1 MTLHDAAARLSV
13 WLRTVIGRNSLR
25 APQSDFSPPQIRL
38 LDALQRGD
46 TLKSHRYLDGGKE
59 YRLHPLDGEAVS
71 VPAEDV
77 RPLVD
82 RGLLLSNP
90 EISRGDLVPVRPG
103 PPRGSESEGSS
114 RYASPSRDSRGPLTV
129 GIRTTDSFREASG
142 PHSPQASSVSFSSD
156 KVTPSSSG
164 VSPP

>member
-25 APQSDFSPPQIRL
+25 TPQSDFSPPQTRL

-82 RGLLLSNP
+82 RGLLLSNQKFP
-90 EISRGDLVPVRPG
+90 AATLFLSDRGRRV
-103 PPRGSESEGSS
+103 
-114 RYASPSRDSRGPLTV
+114 AAKAN
-129 GIRTTDSFREASG
+129 EAAAT
-142 PHSPQASSVSFSSD
+142 PHSAAVPAD
-156 KVTPSSSG
+156 PSQ
-164 VSPP
+164 